1 MDNGL
6 LDKRTISIE
15 SIIAPTRFIASIV
28 LEIIVGVRT
37 AGHGTLDCWTRDT
50 GLLDKGHWTKGNH
63 CDGH

>member
-1 MDNGL
+1 MDAGLLDNGL

-37 AGHGTLDCWTRDT
+37 
-50 GLLDKGHWTKGNH
+50 LDKRDWTLEKGPPPSTTLRLPLSF
-63 CDGH
+63 